1 MLSRRNIILGIVG
14 IVLIAVA
21 VLGYGLFQELQKA
34 ASEDPLVW
42 EEDIA
47 AFEAQDR
54 ASPPP
59 QDAIV
64 FTGSSSI
71 RFWDS
76 LREDMAPIPVIRR
89 GFGGAKLND
98 VLHYADRLVSAY
110 NPRAVVVFA
119 GSNDITPNSLKS
131 PAQLLETYQAFVEK
145 VREADSDLPIY
156 YIAITPSLLRWS
168 VWPDAQATNAAIK
181 AYTDQVAGLHFIETS
196 QALLG
201 ENGEPDPDN
210 YLMDRLHLSEQGYA
224 KWTEIVRGRLV
235 ADFPEYERAASKQP

>member
-1 MLSRRNIILGIVG
+1 MFSRRNIILAIIG

-21 VLGYGLFQELQKA
+21 IPGYGLFQEIQKA

-54 ASPPP
+54 TALPP
-59 QDAIV
+59 QGAIV

-76 LREDMAPIPVIRR
+76 LRKDMAPMPVIRR

-110 NPRAVVVFA
+110 TPKAVVVFA
-119 GSNDITPNSLKS
+119 GSNDITPSSIKS
-131 PAQLLETYQAFVEK
+131 PAHLLETFQAFVQK
-145 VREADSDLPIY
+145 VREEDPSLPIY
-156 YIAITPSLLRWS
+156 YIAITPSPLRWS
-168 VWPDAQATNAAIK
+168 VWPEAQATNAAIK
-181 AYTDQVAGLHFIETS
+181 AYTDQVEDLHFIETS

-201 ENGEPDPDN
+201 DNGEPDPDN
-210 YLMDRLHLSEQGYA
+210 YLMDRLHLSELGYA
-224 KWTEIVRGRLV
+224 KWTEIIRGRLL
-235 ADFPEYERAASKQP
+235 ADFPEFE